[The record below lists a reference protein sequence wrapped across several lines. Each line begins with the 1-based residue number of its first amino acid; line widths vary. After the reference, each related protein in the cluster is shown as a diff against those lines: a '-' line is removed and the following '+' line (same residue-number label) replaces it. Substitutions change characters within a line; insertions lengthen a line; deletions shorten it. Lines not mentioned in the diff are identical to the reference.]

1 MFIQRLCIVAVL
13 SLTFLASRT
22 GDEASAAVREKKEGI
37 VAVHVNDRNGA
48 RVVSATGVVIDG
60 RGIVATS
67 CFVIPK
73 WLERVQN
80 TLVVV
85 TESGTSLP
93 IENLLSSN
101 CSNNIAL
108 IQVRGS
114 ALTPV
119 DLALDHLPEQGENIT
134 VVTMARGPVET
145 EGRIKSVT
153 RKTGFFQTSVPVTA
167 ARDGSPVLSRKG
179 NVIGIATFLPARKQN
194 QPAVIPA
201 RNIAKEFGKYKD
213 KIPDL
218 SLPPS
223 PVPPSPPGPDK
234 TDSGEADLASLTKKQ
249 REGKYDTAESAFLA
263 GSSYDRSRRYKEA
276 IEAYTRA
283 IAMKRDYTD
292 AYVGLGLV
300 YYKLEKYPEAAEAYE
315 TAIRINPGIYP
326 AYNKLG
332 ATYILLGEYAKA
344 LDVFKRSIPLDP
356 ANSEAHFNLGV
367 AYVLTGD
374 KDGAVDEYTVLKEL
388 DEKSAEK
395 LLNLMY

>member
-1 MFIQRLCIVAVL
+1 MFIQRFCIVAVL
-13 SLTFLASRT
+13 SMTFLASRT

-37 VAVHVNDRNGA
+37 VAVHVKDRSGA
-48 RVVSATGVVIDG
+48 SVVSATGVVIDG

-80 TLVVV
+80 TLVVE
-85 TESGTSLP
+85 TESGTSFP

-114 ALTPV
+114 ALTTV
-119 DLALDHLPEQGENIT
+119 DLALDHVPEQGESIT

-153 RKTGFFQTSVPVTA
+153 RKTGFFQTSVPVTL
-167 ARDGSPVLSRKG
+167 ARDGSPVLGRKG
-179 NVIGIATFLPARKQN
+179 KVIGIATFLPARKQN

-201 RNIAKEFGKYKD
+201 RNIAKEFDKFKD

-218 SLPPS
+218 AVPS
-223 PVPPSPPGPDK
+223 SVPPSPPGPDK
-234 TDSGEADLASLTKKQ
+234 MDSGEADLASLTKRQ

-276 IEAYTRA
+276 IEAYSRA
-283 IAMKRDYTD
+283 IAIKRDYTD
-292 AYVGLGLV
+292 AYVGLGLA

-344 LDVFKRSIPLDP
+344 LDIFKRSIPLDP

-367 AYVLTGD
+367 AYVLTGNR
-374 KDGAVDEYTVLKEL
+374 DGAVDEYTVLKEL